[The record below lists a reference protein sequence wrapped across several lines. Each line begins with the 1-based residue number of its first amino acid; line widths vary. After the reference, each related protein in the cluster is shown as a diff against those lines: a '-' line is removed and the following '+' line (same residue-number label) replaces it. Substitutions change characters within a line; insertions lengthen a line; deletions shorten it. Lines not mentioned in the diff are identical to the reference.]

1 MHSKVKGT
9 QLWPFDEDY
18 ISNTLGIVGA
28 NEHQKVRYELSLC
41 QNKRLTEQSVIGWGV
56 NNFSQLGLS

>member
-18 ISNTLGIVGA
+18 IRDTLGLDGA
-28 NEHQKVRYELSLC
+28 TEQQKIMYELSLC
-41 QNKRLTEQSVIGWGV
+41 QNKRVTEQSVYGWGV